1 LTTIDRLPRE
11 CREAIEHA
19 MAQDTDIQTRVIL
32 GLGRMFGRIEVAIA
46 SIGMR
51 LAAEGKLHGTP
62 RADSIRERVTR

>member
-1 LTTIDRLPRE
+1 MIDRSPRE

-32 GLGRMFGRIEVAIA
+32 GLGRIVGRVEVAIA

-51 LAAEGKLHGTP
+51 LAAEGKLGAP
-62 RADSIRERVTR
+62 RADSIREMVTR